1 MLGLL
6 ANLVTII
13 YYLLVAYVSVILVYS
28 LIKSKSWEKEIL
40 YIVVLIP
47 FLLRLFRLK

>member
-6 ANLVTII
+6 TNLVTIL
-13 YYLLVAYVSVILVYS
+13 YYIFVAYISVILVYS
-28 LIKSKSWEKEIL
+28 LVKSKSWEKEIL
-40 YIVVLIP
+40 YIVVLLP

>member
-1 MLGLL
+1 MNILMSII
-6 ANLVTII
+6 TII
-13 YYLLVAYVSVILVYS
+13 YYVLVAYISVILVYN
-28 LIKSKSWEKEIL
+28 LIKCKAWEKEIL

>member
-1 MLGLL
+1 MNILMSII
-6 ANLVTII
+6 TII
-13 YYLLVAYVSVILVYS
+13 YYVLVAYISIILVYN
-28 LIKSKSWEKEIL
+28 LIKSKAWEKEIL